1 MSASINGIPFDVDPS
16 SIRWDYTLKISTKP
30 TIGGKVV
37 QLYGYSMGNLVVSG
51 SFGSVERQEKFVK
64 VIDAIAA
71 AQAPSVSQTG
81 AAAAPPVRFVW
92 PGQNWDFWV
101 YVIGIQ
107 QAGSSVAIETSEAM
121 HNPKYNLTLFVY
133 EDNGNIVSPMIDSAM
148 VSYLNRLTAGLG
160 WEQSEYNGPLTEADR
175 NRLLAGQTLFD
186 YAFVQY
192 GLLADPNA
200 AVVQQTQGNIITP
213 SAPPGGAV

>member
-1 MSASINGIPFDVDPS
+1 MSASINGIPFAVDPS

-37 QLYGYSMGNLVVSG
+37 QLYGHSMGDLVVSG
-51 SFGSVERQEKFVK
+51 SFGGVERQAKFVK
-64 VIDAIAA
+64 EIDAIAA
-71 AQAPSVSQTG
+71 AQAPRVLQSG

-101 YVIGIQ
+101 YVRSIQ
-107 QAGSSVAIETSEAM
+107 QSGASVAIETSEQV
-121 HNPKYNLTLFVY
+121 HNPLYTLTLFVY

-160 WEQSEYNGPLTEADR
+160 WSQSEYNGPLTEQNR
-175 NRLLAGQTLFD
+175 NEILAGQTLFD

-200 AVVQQTQGNIITP
+200 ATIVQKEDMNITK
-213 SAPPGGAV
+213 SAPPGGG